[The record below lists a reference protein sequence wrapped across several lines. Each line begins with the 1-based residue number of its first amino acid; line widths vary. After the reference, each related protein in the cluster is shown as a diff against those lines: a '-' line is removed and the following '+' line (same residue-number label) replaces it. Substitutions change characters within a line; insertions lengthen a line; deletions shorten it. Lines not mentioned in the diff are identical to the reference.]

1 MHHLLASSRAP
12 TYAGT
17 LERRLR
23 GWSRKPPTEDE
34 LGIVVILG
42 GMERMAGKSFSLM
55 RGTYNA
61 RLEVLGGFVDQVSS
75 AARSSS
81 EARVS
86 HVEKI
91 KDVMDTLDTP
101 FDFIT
106 EAVLDSLPHVDDFL
120 VMDFQRRILEED
132 LLDGVGGAGRV
143 GGVRVEADES
153 ELGMERQRELAS
165 PFGYV
170 RRLMA
175 EVDEG
180 ERSDGMGSE
189 SNR

>member
-1 MHHLLASSRAP
+1 
-12 TYAGT
+12 
-17 LERRLR
+17 
-23 GWSRKPPTEDE
+23 
-34 LGIVVILG
+34 
-42 GMERMAGKSFSLM
+42 MAGKSFSLM

-86 HVEKI
+86 HVEKA
-91 KDVMDTLDTP
+91 KGVMDALDTP

-106 EAVLDSLPHVDDFL
+106 DAVLDSLPHVDDFL

-132 LLDGVGGAGRV
+132 LLEEVGGAGRA
-143 GGVRVEADES
+143 GGVRVEGDET
-153 ELGMERQRELAS
+153 ELETERQRELAS

-175 EVDEG
+175 EVDDGVESERNG
-180 ERSDGMGSE
+180 EWATT
-189 SNR
+189 NR